1 MSVDFLTVAL
11 EVGVDGFLR
20 VHLVFEFLMLSF
32 PTEVLLVPLYDNRV
46 RNHSVRA
53 EVNVR
58 RAHSNDGAD
67 IGAPRW
73 IEMENLE
80 RVERRCS
87 RKSYVGLTLL
97 ECTGEID
104 PYAL

>member
-1 MSVDFLTVAL
+1 
-11 EVGVDGFLR
+11 VDGFFR
-20 VHLVFEFLMLSF
+20 VHLIFELLMLSF
-32 PTEVLLVPLYDNRV
+32 PTEVLLVPFYDSRV
-46 RNHSVRA
+46 CNHSVRA
-53 EVNVR
+53 EVKVR
-58 RAHSNDGAD
+58 RAHSKDDAD
-67 IGAPRW
+67 IGVPRW

-87 RKSYVGLTLL
+87 RESHVRLTLL